1 MFLAD
6 KSKDHLFSGL
16 GSPLGSLGRPARE
29 PEIAKYRM
37 ECQPAYSNQSS
48 STGYS
53 VCFSTNS
60 LVGGISLYCPLSR
73 RIGFY
78 VPVSPG
84 SIYDICSWFHH
95 QHLTRLGKR
104 AEQSMLRTQ
113 SWEVCACTKG
123 SRPLLLLFP
132 QSLENFSK
140 TCCVWFLLP

>member
-16 GSPLGSLGRPARE
+16 GSPWGSLGGPARE

-48 STGYS
+48 STGCS

-73 RIGFY
+73 RNRFY

-113 SWEVCACTKG
+113 PWG
-123 SRPLLLLFP
+123 SMCLHERQQASTLTVP
-132 QSLENFSK
+132 SV
-140 TCCVWFLLP
+140 T